1 MQRKSKVVSFLL
13 VTVLLFSFIFPTAL
27 FALDNNAPVDR
38 IYGADRYET
47 ALNVAK
53 TAYPAGAETVVLA
66 PGAQANLV
74 DALTAAPLAYSK
86 NAPILLTK
94 NNELPSSV
102 KSYLALKTETV
113 YVVSKAISSAVIDE
127 LTAMDIEVIELG
139 GNNRFHT
146 ATNIA
151 EELENV
157 TGIFVTTG
165 VNNADALSI
174 APIAAANGMPILLTN
189 LNGLPAEEAAYLKE
203 IKDNITQSY
212 VIGGL
217 SAVPQAVEDVL
228 PGEVL
233 RISGNDR
240 FLTNLAVLETFYA
253 GVPKFEA
260 IFAANG
266 TNAHLADALVA
277 STLAAAKGAPMVL
290 VNYEFDAAAK
300 AFVDSKLSANGR
312 VTALGGEAIVAPS
325 VLTPNYVRAE
335 DFGVVTSAVN
345 GYSVGFRLLSG
356 TDKVAAIEVSLFDQ
370 HGQILAKN
378 VSRNKLFSITG
389 NNNQFSSPFNIN
401 GSYAGDDYWDYGEW
415 AGSVYDIPAKA
426 VITVHH
432 FDGQTFTVENTNLT
446 GNPEDL
452 LTEDEKHLKAEDFG
466 VVTSA
471 ASGVYG
477 YSVGFSLIDGKDA
490 SDLSAIEISL
500 YDENNNLLAKNTA
513 THRVLRLTATQ
524 LSSPFN
530 IDGPFADDGYWNY
543 GAWNGTIED
552 IPAKAVIK
560 VTYAN
565 GRTYTVENTKLTGDP
580 AKLRQPEITTSL
592 ADNVTVGNDIEYSVS
607 TVANRYTG
615 QVVRVKTT
623 LTEGNAQ
630 DFALMYQEGDE
641 FKPLPFKDGVAWF
654 GPAAGFPFSDATSN
668 FKINFQEA
676 GTYTFKVE
684 VVRLS
689 DGQVLATATQS
700 VTAET
705 AE

>member
-1 MQRKSKVVSFLL
+1 MQKKLKVVSFLL
-13 VTVLLFSFIFPTAL
+13 VAVLLLSIVFPAAL
-27 FALDNNAPVDR
+27 FGLENNAAVDR

-53 TAYPAGAETVVLA
+53 TGWPAGAETVVLA

-74 DALTAAPLAYSK
+74 DALTAAPLAHSK

-102 KSYLALKTETV
+102 KSYLGLKTETV
-113 YVVSKAISSAVIDE
+113 YVVSKAISGTVIAE
-127 LTAMDIEVIELG
+127 LETLDIEVIELG
-139 GNNRFHT
+139 GADRFLT

-151 EELENV
+151 KELDNV
-157 TGIFVTTG
+157 TGVFVTTAA
-165 VNNADALSI
+165 NNADALSI
-174 APIAAANGMPILLTN
+174 APLAAANGMPILLTN
-189 LNGLPAEEAAYLKE
+189 LNNLPAAEAAYLEE
-203 IKDNITQSY
+203 IKDNLAQSY
-212 VIGGL
+212 VIGGV
-217 SAVPQAVEDVL
+217 SAVSQAVQDAL

-240 FLTNLAVLETFYA
+240 FLTNLAVLEAFYA
-253 GVPKFEA
+253 GVPSFEA

-277 STLAAAKGAPMVL
+277 STLAAAKSAPMVL
-290 VNYEFDAAAK
+290 VSYDFDAAAK
-300 AFVDSKLSANGR
+300 AYVESKLSASGR
-312 VTALGGEAIVAPS
+312 VTALGGEALVAPS

-335 DFGVVTSAVN
+335 DFGVVNSEVN
-345 GYSVGFRLLSG
+345 GYAVGFNLPSG
-356 TDKVAAIEVSLFDQ
+356 TDKVAAVEVSLFGQD
-370 HGQILAKN
+370 GQILAKN
-378 VSRNKLFSITG
+378 VSNNKMFSITG
-389 NNNQFSSPFNIN
+389 NNNQFTSPFNIN
-401 GSYAGDDYWDYGEW
+401 GSYAGDVYWTYGEW
-415 AGSVYDIPAKA
+415 AGTVYDIPAKA
-426 VITVHH
+426 VITVHL

-490 SDLSAIEISL
+490 SDLAAIEISL
-500 YDENNNLLAKNTA
+500 YDENNNLLARNTA

-530 IDGPFADDGYWNY
+530 IDGTFADDGYWNY
-543 GAWNGTIED
+543 GDWNGTIAD

-565 GRTYTVENTKLTGDP
+565 GLTYTVENTNLTGDP
-580 AKLRQPEITTSL
+580 AKLAQPEITTSL
-592 ADNVTVGNDIEYSVS
+592 ADNVMVGGDIEYGVS
-607 TVANRYTG
+607 TVANRYSN
-615 QVVRVKTT
+615 QSVRVKTT
-623 LTEGNAQ
+623 LSEGDAQ
-630 DFALMYQEGDE
+630 DFVLLYQEGDE
-641 FKPLPFKDGVAWF
+641 YKTLPFNNGVAWF
-654 GPAAGFPFSDATSN
+654 GPSAGFPFSDATSN

-676 GTYTFKVE
+676 GTYVFKVE
-684 VVRLS
+684 VISLS
-689 DGQVLATATQS
+689 DNQVLATATKS
-700 VTAET
+700 VTAE
-705 AE
+705 